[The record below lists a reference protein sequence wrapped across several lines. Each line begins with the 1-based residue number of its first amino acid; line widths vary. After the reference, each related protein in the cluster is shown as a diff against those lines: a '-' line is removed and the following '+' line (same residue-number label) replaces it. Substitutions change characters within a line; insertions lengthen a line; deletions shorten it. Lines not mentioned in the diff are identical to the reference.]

1 MIGFGFVSVTTR
13 FKTSSLLRFVQK
25 PFKNRRLGDFLPRGL
40 PAYPVSCGFC
50 GAERRKNPQAQR
62 ASRRLALFAFLGILF
77 FACVSGHTEE
87 ADSFPV
93 VYVTN
98 SGSKYHIEG
107 CSSLRRSQIAVSL
120 ADAVRSG
127 YEPCSI
133 CNPPLADSATAGNAG
148 RKGGNAGLEGALYRV
163 NLAEPS
169 RCEDV
174 DFSRLVKAEVV
185 DHVDG
190 DTIRV
195 RIPNP
200 PNGLGVVETI
210 RLIGVDTPETVHP
223 QRDVE
228 FFGKEASE
236 YTKSQLLGKTVY
248 LAFDWDL
255 RDRYGRLLAYVYG
268 DDKICHNAEIVR
280 QGYGHAYTK
289 YSFRFMD
296 EFRGYE
302 REARNG
308 KRGLWK

>member
-1 MIGFGFVSVTTR
+1 MAKR
-13 FKTSSLLRFVQK
+13 FIIFT
-25 PFKNRRLGDFLPRGL
+25 
-40 PAYPVSCGFC
+40 
-50 GAERRKNPQAQR
+50 
-62 ASRRLALFAFLGILF
+62 FLGFLF
-77 FACVSGHTEE
+77 FNCAPGHTEE
-87 ADSFPV
+87 ADPSPALV

-98 SGSKYHIEG
+98 SGTKYHVDG
-107 CSSLRRSQIAVSL
+107 CSSLRRSRIPVSL

-127 YEPCSI
+127 YGSCSI
-133 CNPPLADSATAGNAG
+133 CKPPRLSGADSAAVENGST
-148 RKGGNAGLEGALYRV
+148 GGADGGTLYRV

-174 DFSRLVKAEVV
+174 DFSRLVRAEVV

-200 PNGLGVVETI
+200 PDGLGVVETI

-223 QRDVE
+223 RREVE
-228 FFGKEASE
+228 FFGEEASN
-236 YTKSQLLGKTVY
+236 YTKSRLLGKMVY

-268 DDKICHNAEIVR
+268 EDKVCHNAEIIR
-280 QGYGHAYTK
+280 QGYGHAYVS

-296 EFRGYE
+296 EFRNYE
-302 REARNG
+302 REARNAG
-308 KRGLWK
+308 RGLWTEH

>member
-1 MIGFGFVSVTTR
+1 MI
-13 FKTSSLLRFVQK
+13 K
-25 PFKNRRLGDFLPRGL
+25 
-40 PAYPVSCGFC
+40 
-50 GAERRKNPQAQR
+50 R
-62 ASRRLALFAFLGILF
+62 AAVVFFFLGILF
-77 FACVSGHTEE
+77 FACVPGHTEGTE
-87 ADSFPV
+87 PSPADV

-98 SGSKYHIEG
+98 SGTKYHVEG
-107 CSSLRRSQIAVSL
+107 CSSLRRSRIAVSL
-120 ADAVRSG
+120 ADAIRSG
-127 YEPCSI
+127 YEPCSV
-133 CNPPLADSATAGNAG
+133 CNPPRLSGTDPGTAENGNAG
-148 RKGGNAGLEGALYRV
+148 VEGRETILYRV
-163 NLAEPS
+163 NLVEPS

-174 DFSRLVKAEVV
+174 DFSRLVRAEVV

-200 PNGLGVVETI
+200 PGGLGVVETI

-228 FFGKEASE
+228 FFGLEASE
-236 YTKSQLLGKTVY
+236 YTKSRLLGKTVY

-268 DDKICHNAEIVR
+268 DDNICHNAEIIR

-296 EFRGYE
+296 EFRNYE
-302 REARNG
+302 HEARDG
-308 KRGLWK
+308 RRGLWK

>member
-1 MIGFGFVSVTTR
+1 MVSFGQNDTSRPLSVEQGLIETCAWKGFVV
-13 FKTSSLLRFVQK
+13 
-25 PFKNRRLGDFLPRGL
+25 
-40 PAYPVSCGFC
+40 
-50 GAERRKNPQAQR
+50 
-62 ASRRLALFAFLGILF
+62 FLGLLLL
-77 FACVSGHTEE
+77 ACAPGHAEGTGPSPETG
-87 ADSFPV
+87 

-107 CSSLRRSQIAVSL
+107 CSSLRRSRIAVTL

-127 YEPCSI
+127 YKPCSV
-133 CNPPLADSATAGNAG
+133 CNPPELSEADSVAGNTAGSG
-148 RKGGNAGLEGALYRV
+148 RESDDGDNTGVKNALYRV
-163 NLAEPS
+163 NLTEPS
-169 RCEDV
+169 RCEEV
-174 DFSRLVKAEVV
+174 DFSRLVRAEVV

-190 DTIRV
+190 DTVRV

-200 PNGLGVVETI
+200 PEGLGVVETI

-228 FFGKEASE
+228 FFGEEASE
-236 YTKSQLLGKTVY
+236 YTKSRLLGKTVY

-255 RDRYGRLLAYVYG
+255 RDRFGRLLAYVYNE
-268 DDKICHNAEIVR
+268 DKDCYNAEIIR

-296 EFRGYE
+296 EFRNYE
-302 REARNG
+302 REARSG